1 MAALGRGALDLAL
14 LLAAYAAIVGALAGV
29 RRDRRLAASARNAL
43 YGLLGTV
50 LVADAVLL
58 AAILRHDFSFT
69 VVASNT
75 SRELPTR
82 YLVASFWASQ
92 PGSLLL
98 WLTILSAISCV
109 VVTVNRRS
117 HGELIPWLTAIL
129 GGVAAFFSLLLVL
142 AASPFATQAPTP
154 NGNGLNTALQNPY
167 MVAHPPLLYLGYV
180 GLTVPFA
187 FCMAALIAGRSDARW
202 IVSTRRWTLAAWT
215 SLGVG
220 MLLGAHW
227 AYVEIGWG
235 GFWAWDPVE
244 NAALMPWLV
253 ATAFLHSV
261 MVQEKKGMLKVWNVC
276 LVSATYALCI
286 LGTFLTRSGVL
297 SSIHAFVE
305 SGVGWYFVAF
315 IALVLG
321 LSAGLVVWRLP
332 LLGSEHRMESLVSR
346 EATFL
351 FNNLLFVGLT
361 FAILWGVLYPLA
373 SKAFAGEAIT
383 VTQPFFQFF
392 AVVFG
397 LPLIL
402 LMGIGPLIA
411 WRRASLRSLRLAFG
425 GPFVAGLAA
434 AALLLLLGYGTNPAG
449 VAAISLCV
457 FVAITILGE
466 FWRGASARR
475 AMQRESWGTALVT
488 LVRRNRRRYGGY
500 IVHLAAVL
508 AIIGIVGTT
517 AYTTVHETTVR
528 PGDRIAVRDYRL
540 TFQGLRRTSGPNYDE
555 VEARFAVTRGGDR
568 LGTIA
573 PATRV
578 YTVEGQSNEVAIRTD
593 YGRGEDLYAI
603 LSSVLPDG
611 SVHVKVLINPLV
623 NVLWLAGI
631 VFLAG
636 GLVAAWPDR
645 REARRLARRYAEE
658 PIPGEA

>member
-14 LLAAYAAIVGALAGV
+14 LLAAYAAIVGVLGGV
-29 RRDRRLAASARNAL
+29 RRDRRLVASARNAL
-43 YGLLGTV
+43 YGLLATV

-82 YLVASFWASQ
+82 YLVTSFWASQ
-92 PGSLLL
+92 PGSLLF

-109 VVTVNRRS
+109 VVTANRRS
-117 HGELIPWLTAIL
+117 HGELVPWLTAIL
-129 GGVAAFFSLLLVL
+129 GGVAAFFSLLLVR
-142 AASPFATQAPTP
+142 AASPFETQTPPP

-187 FCMAALIAGRSDARW
+187 FCLAALIAGRADARW

-215 SLGVG
+215 SLGIG

-276 LVSATYALCI
+276 LVAATYALCI

-305 SGVGWYFVAF
+305 SGVGWYFVGF

-332 LLGSEHRMESLVSR
+332 LLQSEHRMESLVSR

-373 SKAFAGEAIT
+373 SKAFANDPIT
-383 VTQPFFQFF
+383 VSQPFFQFF

-425 GPFVAGLAA
+425 GPFLAGLAA
-434 AALLLLLGYGTNPAG
+434 AGLLLLLGYGTNPAG

-466 FWRGASARR
+466 FWRGASVRR
-475 AMQRESWGTALVT
+475 SMQHESWPTALAT

-500 IVHLAAVL
+500 VVHLAVVL
-508 AIIGIVGTT
+508 AVIGIVGTT
-517 AYTTVHETTVR
+517 AYTTVHETTVKV
-528 PGDRIAVRDYRL
+528 GDRIAVRDYRL
-540 TFQGLRRTSGPNYDE
+540 TFLGLRRTSGPNFDE
-555 VEARFAVTRGGDR
+555 VEARFAVARGGDR

-611 SVHVKVLINPLV
+611 RVHVKVLINPLV